1 MSNLR
6 RVQERKLYEYH
17 RIILCDR
24 KCYCMQNEIFL
35 RRENLRLKLEIDDLE
50 WKLATLINYQ
60 LLGNYQELSCEILYF
75 IMWNCNYVKE

>member
-17 RIILCDR
+17 RIIFDR

-35 RRENLRLKLEIDDLE
+35 RREDLI
-50 WKLATLINYQ
+50 KIK
-60 LLGNYQELSCEILYF
+60 IRDR
-75 IMWNCNYVKE
+75 